1 MHITFAPSRAAATL
15 IAASLFAAMA
25 GIAHAEGINPTPA
38 QPGTPPAATP
48 GTPPATPGTDLSAV
62 KKTPNNLCRPGSNN
76 FITAT
81 RPLSLPSQ
89 RYCADADWNVRDV
102 RVEGASLLWRVPFT
116 NGYVDCSCTYAA
128 GSAPSTPTPSTG
140 DEPTPPSTPGAGD
153 RVTAAIV
160 ARELRAMGYQAEVSA
175 ASDGDPRVST
185 TIDNFKWA
193 VFFYGC
199 AKQGDLEQRSCLSLQ
214 FFSGYTVSQPV
225 STFTMNKFNAENR
238 YVRAYTA
245 QTDSGQAAR
254 ISMDVMFGGTG
265 ADPAKNFRVHLN
277 MMKHQTTQF
286 RKLINF
292 N

>member
-1 MHITFAPSRAAATL
+1 MQISSAPTRAAVAF
-15 IAASLFAAMA
+15 IAASLIAAMA
-25 GIAHAEGINPTPA
+25 GSAHAEGINPTPA
-38 QPGTPPAATP
+38 QPGTPPATSP
-48 GTPPATPGTDLSAV
+48 GESLASV
-62 KKTPNNLCRPGSNN
+62 KKTPNHLCQAGSNK

-89 RYCADADWNVRDV
+89 RYCTDADWNVRDV
-102 RVEGASLLWRVPFT
+102 RVDGASLRWRVPFT
-116 NGYVDCSCTYAA
+116 NGYVDCSCTYTA
-128 GSAPSTPTPSTG
+128 GSAPKPGTDTK

-153 RVTAAIV
+153 RVTAGIV
-160 ARELRAMGYQAEVSA
+160 ARELRAMGYQAEVSV

-185 TIDNFKWA
+185 TVDNYKWA

-199 AKQGDLEQRSCLSLQ
+199 AKEGDLEQRSCLSLQ
-214 FFSGYTVSQPV
+214 FFSGYNVSQPV
-225 STFTMNKFNAENR
+225 SSLTMNKFNAENR
-238 YVRAYTA
+238 YIRAYTA

-265 ADPAKNFRVHLN
+265 ADPAKNFRAHVN